1 MTSKEKRSKYRK
13 RDDVK
18 TKYAKYQKENFKNI
32 GASFKRSEA
41 LYITDIF
48 EAHGVKPAE
57 ILRGAAAALLDGQA
71 IRTERDPLTIPAEYA
86 NAEPMPTDSDG

>member
-13 RDDVK
+13 RDEVK

-41 LYITDIF
+41 LYIADIF

-57 ILRGAAAALLDGQA
+57 IIRGAAAALLDGQA
-71 IRTERDPLTIPAEYA
+71 IRTEREPLKIPAEYT
-86 NAEPMPTDSDG
+86 NAEPLPTDSNE